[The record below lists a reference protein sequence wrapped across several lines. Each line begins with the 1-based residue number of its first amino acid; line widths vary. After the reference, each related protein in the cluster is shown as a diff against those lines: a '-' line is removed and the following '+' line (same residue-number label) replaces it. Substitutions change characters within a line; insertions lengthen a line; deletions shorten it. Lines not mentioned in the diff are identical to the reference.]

1 MRHAPWGHCYA
12 MRPKLPF
19 LAIEVH
25 EDLTLKHIE
34 CLVYVRVLVERRHLA
49 PGHDILE

>member
-1 MRHAPWGHCYA
+1 MRHALWGRCWA
-12 MRPKLPF
+12 IEPQLPF

-34 CLVYVRVLVERRHLA
+34 CLVSVKVLVERRHLA
-49 PGHDILE
+49 LGHDILE